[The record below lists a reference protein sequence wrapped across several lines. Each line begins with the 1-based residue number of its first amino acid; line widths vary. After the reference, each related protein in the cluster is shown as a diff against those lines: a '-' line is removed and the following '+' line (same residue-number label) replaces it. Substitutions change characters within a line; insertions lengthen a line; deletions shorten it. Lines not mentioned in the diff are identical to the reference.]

1 LKLIISSATLDAEE
15 FYDFFNA
22 NTSKDRAKDT
32 TSIISLEGRMYPV
45 DILYTTEPVN
55 DYVEKAI
62 QTVFDI
68 HTKEPE
74 GDILVFMTGREEI
87 DKVVSEIIDR
97 AST

>member
-1 LKLIISSATLDAEE
+1 MKLIISSATLDAEE
-15 FYDFFNA
+15 FYDFFNS
-22 NTSKDRAKDT
+22 NTTKDSSKDTA
-32 TSIISLEGRMYPV
+32 SIISLEGRMYPV
-45 DILYTTEPVN
+45 DVLYTTEPVS

-68 HTKEPE
+68 HTKEAN

-87 DKVVSEIIDR
+87 DKVVSEIADR